1 MGWFT
6 PAKKAGF
13 RVILSDDDPPLWDR
27 KIRARPGASAST
39 KRLSAQIDAG
49 EEIVGM
55 LRGAVTSGASRFREV
70 PT

>member
-13 RVILSDDDPPLWDR
+13 HVILSDDDPPLWDR
-27 KIRARPGASAST
+27 EIRVRPCASASA

-49 EEIVGM
+49 E
-55 LRGAVTSGASRFREV
+55 
-70 PT
+70 

>member
-27 KIRARPGASAST
+27 KIRASR
-39 KRLSAQIDAG
+39 
-49 EEIVGM
+49 
-55 LRGAVTSGASRFREV
+55 VTSAKRHIGESIRDSF
-70 PT
+70 